1 VGAATRRVTPTA
13 RLGGPRRPS
22 RGPGRSIRPRVVH
35 AQIVAFGGTLL
46 ISAAL
51 ATWWS
56 PRASAISLLPVADT
70 LTMIHDRTAVVPAPG
85 VLGNDVGLGDGA
97 TAVLDTPPSHGTV
110 DLAPN
115 GGYTYTPVA
124 GYVGT
129 DRFYYHPT
137 GLLVIKTSVTITITN
152 KVPVANDDAYSTVTG
167 GTLNVPAPGILTN
180 DTDGDGDVL
189 TAGLVNGS
197 GNGSLSI
204 SASGAFSF
212 TSGGSFVGV
221 RTFTYRV
228 SDGATSSGTATVS
241 ITVRPQAT
249 PPPPT
254 PSPTPAPTPTP
265 VPSPTPTPTATPAP
279 TIVPTLSPLPTLPPL
294 PTVVPLPSLTLLP
307 TPRPTAIG
315 SERPAPSESPS
326 ASGTADPTAASSAE
340 ASSGPGSSGP
350 IGVGTF
356 GAQPSIGPGS
366 QGPTAVQ
373 PVGFA
378 VGRGDLGSIDGL
390 GDLGV
395 VGVGSLVEWAVPS
408 LVLSVPGLLLVL
420 AVVAQTIGGVLWL
433 PVARRWLGGFGIRR
447 RRTTERPSA

>member
-1 VGAATRRVTPTA
+1 
-13 RLGGPRRPS
+13 
-22 RGPGRSIRPRVVH
+22 
-35 AQIVAFGGTLL
+35 VAFGGTLL
-46 ISAAL
+46 VSAAL
-51 ATWWS
+51 ASWWS
-56 PRASAISLLPVADT
+56 PTASAISLLPVADT
-70 LTMIHDRTAVVPAPG
+70 LSMIHDRTAVVPAPG
-85 VLGNDVGLGDGA
+85 VLGNDVGLGGGA

-115 GGYTYTPVA
+115 GGYTYIPAA

-152 KVPVANDDAYSTVTG
+152 KVPVANDDAYSAVTG
-167 GTLNVPAPGILTN
+167 VTLTVPAPGILTN

-189 TAGLVNGS
+189 TASLVNGS

-212 TSGGSFVGV
+212 TSGGSFVGT

-228 SDGATSSGTATVS
+228 SDGASLSGTATVS

-254 PSPTPAPTPTP
+254 PSPTPA
-265 VPSPTPTPTATPAP
+265 PTPTPTATPAP

-294 PTVVPLPSLTLLP
+294 PTVVPLPSVTLLP

-315 SERPAPSESPS
+315 SERPTPSEGPS
-326 ASGTADPTAASSAE
+326 ASGTADPTAESSAE
-340 ASSGPGSSGP
+340 ASSAPGSSGP

-378 VGRGDLGSIDGL
+378 VGRVDLGSIDGL
-390 GDLGV
+390 GDVGV
-395 VGVGSLVEWAVPS
+395 VGIGSLVEWAVPA

-420 AVVAQTIGGVLWL
+420 AVLAQTVGGVLWL

-447 RRTTERPSA
+447 RRATERRPA